1 VPSVARAPTSQRRSV
16 VAETF
21 ELYDG
26 DEKTKDEVCT
36 LHSALTVQ
44 VARHDAR
51 IVIAA
56 YI

>member
-1 VPSVARAPTSQRRSV
+1 MPSVARAPTSQRRSV